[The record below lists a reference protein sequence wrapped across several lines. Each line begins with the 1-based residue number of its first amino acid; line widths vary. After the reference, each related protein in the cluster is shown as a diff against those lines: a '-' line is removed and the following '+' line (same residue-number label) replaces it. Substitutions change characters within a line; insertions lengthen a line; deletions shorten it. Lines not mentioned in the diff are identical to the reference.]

1 MSLLQSGLQSGL
13 LEVSDSVVAD
23 ASSLMSIALGT
34 NVPYQG
40 HFFPFAVSFPGYGA
54 GSEET
59 GLACGV
65 QVAETETIT
74 VTGGR
79 GGRLSE
85 TIVSKYAI

>member
-1 MSLLQSGLQSGL
+1 
-13 LEVSDSVVAD
+13 
-23 ASSLMSIALGT
+23 MSIALGT

-40 HFFPFAVSFPGYGA
+40 HFFPFALSFPGYGA

-74 VTGGR
+74 VTW
-79 GGRLSE
+79 GRLTE
-85 TIVSKYAI
+85 TTVSKYAIWWRQEEIKI